1 MKTKRLLMKY
11 CQESS
16 SDDENRTDSFAYSK
30 KKVDTFKE
38 TLLNHKNPTEDSLF
52 YAICY
57 TSRQQKNRKRIC
69 VLTVI

>member
-1 MKTKRLLMKY
+1 MKIGLPILLI
-11 CQESS
+11 Q
-16 SDDENRTDSFAYSK
+16 K
-30 KKVDTFKE
+30 KKVDIFKE

-57 TSRQQKNRKRIC
+57 ASRQQKNRKRIC

>member
-16 SDDENRTDSFAYSK
+16 SDDEDRTDNFAYSKK

-38 TLLNHKNPTEDSLF
+38 TLLNHKYPTEDSLF

-57 TSRQQKNRKRIC
+57 ISRQ
-69 VLTVI
+69 

>member
-1 MKTKRLLMKY
+1 MMKIGLPILLI
-11 CQESS
+11 Q
-16 SDDENRTDSFAYSK
+16 K
-30 KKVDTFKE
+30 KEVDTFKE

-57 TSRQQKNRKRIC
+57 TSKQQKNRKRIC

>member
-1 MKTKRLLMKY
+1 MKY

-16 SDDENRTDSFAYSK
+16 SDDEDRTDNFAYSKK

-38 TLLNHKNPTEDSLF
+38 TLLNHKYPTEDSLF

-57 TSRQQKNRKRIC
+57 TSRQ
-69 VLTVI
+69 